1 MKTRILSILITT
13 AALLVAAP
21 SLADKLEAVHM
32 VDYPNS
38 QRAKEN
44 IDALVKDPAM
54 EGHKLTLYVQ
64 EFGDL
69 PASHLVVEDFD
80 SYEEYMDSTTKRLAS
95 PGWARYALD
104 SGVFEHYRGSNLVT
118 VVDDHGAKRR
128 SAGYLVAYLV
138 NVTDAATFRA
148 GIADLNR
155 AVGNPGVLR
164 LVAFRSGNMDVTHA
178 VLVGGSDFK
187 AVNEHLDKVFASDAF
202 ASFNAKVGPIRR
214 LVSVQMYRR
223 VGTWG
228 D

>member
-1 MKTRILSILITT
+1 MKTRILSILAT
-13 AALLVAAP
+13 AATLLVAAP
-21 SLADKLEAVHM
+21 SVADKLEAVHM
-32 VDYPNS
+32 VDFPNS
-38 QRAKEN
+38 ERAKAD
-44 IDALVKDPAM
+44 IDALVMDPAM
-54 EGHKLTLYVQ
+54 KGHKLTLYEQ

-80 SYEEYMDSTTKRLAS
+80 TYEEYMDSTAKRFAS

-104 SGVFEHYRGSNLVT
+104 SDVFEYYRGSNLVT

-128 SAGYLVAYLV
+128 SAGYLAAYLV
-138 NVTDAATFRA
+138 NVTDAAAYRA

-164 LVAFRSGNMDVTHA
+164 LVAFRSGNMGVTHA
-178 VLVGGSDFK
+178 VLIGGPDFK
-187 AVNEHLDKVFASDAF
+187 AVNEYLDKLFASEAF
-202 ASFNAKVGPIRR
+202 AKFTSKVGPIRK

-223 VGTWG
+223 VDAWG

>member
-1 MKTRILSILITT
+1 MATT
-13 AALLVAAP
+13 AMLLVAAP
-21 SLADKLEAVHM
+21 SVADKLEAVHM

-38 QRAKEN
+38 ARAKDD
-44 IDALVKDPAM
+44 IDALVKDPALA
-54 EGHKLTLYVQ
+54 GHKLTLYAQ

-80 SYEEYMDSTTKRLAS
+80 SYDEYMDFTAKRIAS
-95 PGWARYALD
+95 PGWARYALE
-104 SGVFEHYRGSNLVT
+104 SQVFEYYRGSNLVT

-138 NVTDAATFRA
+138 NATDAAAYRA

-155 AVGNPGVLR
+155 AAGNPGVMR
-164 LVAFRSGNMDVTHA
+164 LVAFRSGNMAATHA
-178 VLVGGSDFK
+178 VLIGGSDFK
-187 AVNEHLDKVFASDAF
+187 AVNEYLDKLFASDAF
-202 ASFNAKVGPIRR
+202 AKFTAKVGPTRK

>member
-1 MKTRILSILITT
+1 MKTRILSIMATT
-13 AALLVAAP
+13 AMLLVAAP
-21 SLADKLEAVHM
+21 SVADRLEAVHM

-38 QRAKEN
+38 ERAKDD

-54 EGHKLTLYVQ
+54 AGHKLTLYAQ

-69 PASHLVVEDFD
+69 PVSHLVVEDFD
-80 SYEEYMDSTTKRLAS
+80 SYDEYMDSTAKRSAS
-95 PGWARYALD
+95 PGWARYALE
-104 SGVFEHYRGSNLVT
+104 SEVYEYYRGSNLVT

-138 NVTDAATFRA
+138 NATDAAAYRA

-155 AVGNPGVLR
+155 AAGNPGVMR
-164 LVAFRSGNMDVTHA
+164 LVAFRSGNMAATHA
-178 VLVGGSDFK
+178 VLIGGSDFK
-187 AVNEHLDKVFASDAF
+187 AVNEYLDKLFASNAF
-202 ASFNAKVGPIRR
+202 AKFTAKVGPTRK

>member
-1 MKTRILSILITT
+1 M
-13 AALLVAAP
+13 LLVAAP
-21 SLADKLEAVHM
+21 SVADRLEAVHM

-38 QRAKEN
+38 ERAKDD

-54 EGHKLTLYVQ
+54 AGHKLTLYAQ

-69 PASHLVVEDFD
+69 PVSHLVVEDFD
-80 SYEEYMDSTTKRLAS
+80 SYDEYMDSTAKRFAS
-95 PGWARYALD
+95 PGWARYALE
-104 SGVFEHYRGSNLVT
+104 SEVYEYYRGSNLVT

-138 NVTDAATFRA
+138 NSTDAAAYRA

-155 AVGNPGVLR
+155 AAGNPGVMR
-164 LVAFRSGNMDVTHA
+164 LVAFRSGNMAATHA
-178 VLVGGSDFK
+178 VLIGGSDFK
-187 AVNEHLDKVFASDAF
+187 AVNEYLDKLFASDAF
-202 ASFNAKVGPIRR
+202 AKFTAKVGPTRK

>member
-1 MKTRILSILITT
+1 MKTKIVSIMATMAMLLI
-13 AALLVAAP
+13 AAP
-21 SLADKLEAVHM
+21 SVADKLEAVHM

-38 QRAKEN
+38 ERAKQN

-54 EGHKLTLYVQ
+54 AGHKVTLYAQ

-69 PASHLVVEDFD
+69 PVSHLVVEDFD
-80 SYEEYMDSTTKRLAS
+80 SYEEYMDSTAKRFAS
-95 PGWARYALD
+95 PGWARYALE
-104 SGVFEHYRGSNLVT
+104 SEVYTHYRGSNLVT

-128 SAGYLVAYLV
+128 SAGYLAAYLV
-138 NVTDAATFRA
+138 NVTDAAAYRA

-155 AVGNPGVLR
+155 AVGNPGVMR
-164 LVAFRSGNMDVTHA
+164 LVAFRSGNMAATHA
-178 VLVGGSDFK
+178 VLIGGSDFK
-187 AVNEHLDKVFASDAF
+187 AVNEYLDKLFASDAF
-202 ASFNAKVGPIRR
+202 AKFTAKVGATRK